1 MDRSILY
8 GLAVYFQHKSI
19 FDVVIH
25 SLNFAV
31 RWNNNTLQKSITAC
45 WNDLVLNC
53 VFQCEKYG
61 YAFDNKINMWDM
73 RYYMTRVEER
83 KYVVDQ
89 NKLKEYFPL
98 SVVTKGLL
106 EIYQVFW

>member
-1 MDRSILY
+1 MLHRRVS
-8 GLAVYFQHKSI
+8 
-19 FDVVIH
+19 
-25 SLNFAV
+25 
-31 RWNNNTLQKSITAC
+31 
-45 WNDLVLNC
+45 LVLSCFLWTLPSNKWNSVEITGC
-53 VFQCEKYG
+53 WSGLILHFVFQCEKYG

-106 EIYQVFW
+106 EIYQVLQ